1 MVAGLGGQSPVRNV
15 EVRGADPKNS
25 TGLAIVLAQVPVAV
39 EGEKKKTETKIKVTW
54 GGKG

>member
-39 EGEKKKTETKIKVTW
+39 EGEKKKQKQKSR
-54 GGKG
+54 